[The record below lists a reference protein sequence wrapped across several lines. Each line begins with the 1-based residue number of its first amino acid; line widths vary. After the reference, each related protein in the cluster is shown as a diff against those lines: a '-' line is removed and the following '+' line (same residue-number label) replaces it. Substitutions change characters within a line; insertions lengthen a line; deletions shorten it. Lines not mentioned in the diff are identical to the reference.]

1 MAAVKKKA
9 SVNEGNVYKP
19 PTISLV
25 LVLVSFLSKPS
36 YFLHAVSVNNSL
48 IELTASVL
56 IILIK

>member
-36 YFLHAVSVNNSL
+36 YFLHAV
-48 IELTASVL
+48 
-56 IILIK
+56 